1 MPLEGLPCYDGLHLE
16 KPILIRDSLCIANVV
31 GILEGGVGWA
41 RLLPAPTNGES
52 LFSWFDFVVVVVVVV
67 VVVKVG
73 EILVFGFVPLLGC
86 RLVSRCHTTV
96 I

>member
-1 MPLEGLPCYDGLHLE
+1 M
-16 KPILIRDSLCIANVV
+16 DSSSCPFDNGDFPNVFWHRTQF
-31 GILEGGVGWA
+31 EGGVGWA

-73 EILVFGFVPLLGC
+73 EFLVFGFVPLLGC
-86 RLVSRCHTTV
+86 RFVSRCHTTV